1 MPKKCA
7 ECSKKAE
14 NGKSR
19 CASCRERHSK
29 SAHAARK
36 RKVDAT
42 VRFRCAGCDTEKLS
56 SAFPDGTKTRSA
68 TALCTECVDAEVEI
82 KKCLGNCS
90 KWHNIECFTVSTRV
104 CDGGKRIARCAPC
117 QEKHLE
123 KAIERSKTANGKAIQ
138 KRYREGEAGTAANKR
153 YREGEAGQARTK
165 RYREGAAGLAKA
177 RRGSRRRNKLR
188 MLDPSMQ
195 MMNAINCAAR
205 HLIRGSHET
214 SPTFVARTGRSEAS
228 FLSSLEA
235 KAAQL
240 GFDWDDRDSYQM
252 EHQIP
257 IEAYNHTDAIDR
269 KRCWSKA
276 NVTLATAQANKEKG
290 IQIID
295 ELCVRVGA
303 QNWPKSWEG
312 KIPDEA
318 ARQVFYERTKAQ
330 HPLVAGGGFD
340 SDDDEGDEEEDSDE
354 DSDDEELEEE
364 DSDSD

>member
-90 KWHNIECFTVSTRV
+90 KWHNVERFAVSKLV
-104 CDGGKRIARCAPC
+104 CDGAQRIARCAPC
-117 QEKHLE
+117 QEAKLK
-123 KAIERSKTANGKAIQ
+123 KATEYSKTANGKAAT
-138 KRYREGEAGTAANKR
+138 KRYREGEAGTSANKR
-153 YREGEAGQARTK
+153 YREGATGQ
-165 RYREGAAGLAKA
+165 AKA

-188 MLDPSMQ
+188 MLDPSMN
-195 MMNAINCAAR
+195 MAMLVHSAAR
-205 HLIRGSHET
+205 HLLAGRIET

-295 ELCVRVGA
+295 ELCVQVGVE
-303 QNWPKSWEG
+303 NWPQSWEG
-312 KIPDEA
+312 NIPDEA
-318 ARQVFYERTKAQ
+318 AKQAFYERALAQ